1 MNEDKS
7 AATKARLLAAARKLF
22 GERGAHGA
30 TTRMICAEAQANL
43 AAVSYHFGGKDRLYA
58 AVLDDHLGRAESR
71 YPLNAGTTPA
81 DCPRKRLAAYVRGLL
96 SRLIG
101 DGDEEYTRI
110 GKLVSA
116 ELLDPSPQFRE
127 VMDRRIGPCHEGLE
141 TIIREMLPRATPEA
155 VSRCAASIE
164 GQCLIFHSANSILQL
179 LRPEVALRPEGLD
192 RAAGFIVEFSLGG
205 IDRLAGGAS

>member
-1 MNEDKS
+1 MIDPLAHS
-7 AATKARLLAAARKLF
+7 TKARLLQAARKVYA
-22 GERGAHGA
+22 ERGVHEA
-30 TTRMICAEAQANL
+30 TTRRICAEAGANA
-43 AAVSYHFGGKDRLYA
+43 AAVCYHFGGKDRLYA
-58 AVLDDHLGRAESR
+58 AVLDDHLGDAEAR
-71 YPLNAGTTPA
+71 FPLNAGVSPS

-141 TIIREMLPRATPEA
+141 GIIREMLPGATAEA
-155 VSRCAASIE
+155 LARCAASIE

-192 RAAGFIVEFSLGG
+192 RAADFIVEFSLGG